1 MPGGS
6 DFLSLDPA
14 AAPARGLTSWLT
26 AALRTAIADGSLQPD
41 ASLPSTRVLARDLGV
56 SRGVVTEAYQRLTD
70 AGLIGGRPGAGT
82 RVLVRAG
89 APGTRTAGPAM
100 TGPTGVPAR
109 RDDEPVP
116 GHVPAVVPLGWR
128 GSAEIDMSPGVPD
141 LAGFPRTAWSRA
153 ERAVLSTASAAEF
166 GYGDPRGA
174 PALRSALAGWLARTR
189 GVRAEPDDIIVVSGV
204 AQALALLAQRL
215 HGAAI
220 AVEDPGSRG
229 TRDELAY
236 WGLKPVPVPTDD
248 QGIRDVPDGIR
259 AVAVTP
265 AHQFPT
271 GVVLSP
277 SRRRALL
284 HWASAAD
291 GLIIEDDYDAEY
303 RYDRAPVPVLQGSA
317 PERVAYAG
325 SVSKTLAPGMRIGWL
340 IPPRSLHADL
350 VRAKHFSDLGCPVL
364 PQLVLA
370 RLLADGA
377 LERHVRQVRTRLRER
392 RDALLDALRDFLPGA
407 RVAGIAAGLH
417 LLVTFPSAAFD
428 DTEAAARI
436 LRSGVL
442 IQPLSLHRYR
452 PGPPGFVLGY
462 AACTPD
468 RLREGARRIAEA
480 LLPAESVDF
489 PRGDSPGRSTLLR

>member
-1 MPGGS
+1 MPTYSGPMTGGS
-6 DFLSLDPA
+6 DFLSLDPS

-26 AALRTAIADGSLQPD
+26 AAVATAVADGSLQVG
-41 ASLPSTRVLARDLGV
+41 AALPATRVLARDLGI

-82 RVLVRAG
+82 RVLANS
-89 APGTRTAGPAM
+89 PGTRTPIPPMTGPAM
-100 TGPTGVPAR
+100 TGPAGVPAR

-116 GHVPAVVPLGWR
+116 GYVPAVVPLGWR

-141 LAGFPRTAWSRA
+141 LSGFPRTAWSHA
-153 ERAVLSTASAAEF
+153 ERAVLSTASAAEL

-215 HGAAI
+215 GGAAVAI
-220 AVEDPGSRG
+220 EDPGSRG
-229 TRDELAY
+229 SRDELAY
-236 WGLKPVPVPTDD
+236 WGLTPVPVPTDD
-248 QGIRDVPDGIR
+248 QGIRDIPDGIK

-277 SRRRALL
+277 SRRRALID
-284 HWASAAD
+284 WATTAG

-303 RYDRAPVPVLQGSA
+303 RYDRAPVPALQGAA

-340 IPPRSLHADL
+340 VPPRSLHADL

-370 RLLADGA
+370 QLIADGT
-377 LERHVRQVRTRLRER
+377 LERHIRQVRNRLRQR
-392 RDALLDALRDFLPGA
+392 RDALLGALRDFLPAA
-407 RVAGIAAGLH
+407 RVAGVAAGLH
-417 LLVTFPSAAFD
+417 LLVTFPSAGFD
-428 DTEAAARI
+428 DTEAAARV

-442 IQPLSLHRYR
+442 IQPLSLHRSR

-468 RLREGARRIAEA
+468 RLREGGRRIADA
-480 LLPAESVDF
+480 LLPSEKYG
-489 PRGDSPGRSTLLR
+489 RGSG

>member
-26 AALRTAIADGSLQPD
+26 TALRTAIADGSLQPG

-89 APGTRTAGPAM
+89 LPGTRTAGPAM

-174 PALRSALAGWLARTR
+174 PALRWALAGWLARTR

-236 WGLKPVPVPTDD
+236 WGLTPVPAPTDD

-284 HWASAAD
+284 HWASASD

-370 RLLADGA
+370 RLLTDGA

-489 PRGDSPGRSTLLR
+489 PG

>member
-1 MPGGS
+1 MCAYSGPMPSGS

-14 AAPARGLTSWLT
+14 AASVRGLTSWLT
-26 AALRTAIADGSLQPD
+26 TAVASAIADGSLQPG
-41 ASLPSTRVLARDLGV
+41 ASLPSTRILARDLGI

-70 AGLIGGRPGAGT
+70 AGLIGGKPGAGT

-89 APGTRTAGPAM
+89 PPGTRTAGPAM

-128 GSAEIDMSPGVPD
+128 GSAEIDLSPGVPD

-153 ERAVLSTASAAEF
+153 ERAVLSTASAAEL

-236 WGLKPVPVPTDD
+236 WGLTPVPVPTDD
-248 QGIRDVPDGIR
+248 QGIRDVPSGIR
-259 AVAVTP
+259 AVAITP

-284 HWASAAD
+284 DWASAAD

-303 RYDRAPVPVLQGSA
+303 RYDRAPVPALQGSA
-317 PERVAYAG
+317 PGRVAYAG

-377 LERHVRQVRTRLRER
+377 LERHIRQVRSRLRER
-392 RDALLDALRDFLPGA
+392 RDTLLDALRDFLPGA
-407 RVAGIAAGLH
+407 RVAGVAAGLH

-428 DTEAAARI
+428 DTEAAARV

-480 LLPAESVDF
+480 LLVPV
-489 PRGDSPGRSTLLR
+489 G